1 MDVTRRK
8 RDNDDLRKIYAWFNR
23 HNTFDSN
30 NSLRSLPSDLTA
42 TENDNINCDDV
53 ESVGE
58 NVHAGLDNVCV
69 ENAKIQRKDQVKTLE
84 YLRPGVKIDSTN
96 VHINPLILFTHLSA
110 ILQRETDS
118 VDNFDYNL
126 TPQPTSLFK
135 EGIMRKPK
143 KAVFR
148 NLLLD
153 KGEPCHDII
162 TSWCVVDD
170 GALLHKVK
178 WPTDSIFWE
187 IVQMYVNYM
196 TIKYGRFENICV
208 VFDGYTNRTY

>member
-118 VDNFDYNL
+118 VDNFD
-126 TPQPTSLFK
+126 
-135 EGIMRKPK
+135 
-143 KAVFR
+143 
-148 NLLLD
+148 
-153 KGEPCHDII
+153 
-162 TSWCVVDD
+162 
-170 GALLHKVK
+170 
-178 WPTDSIFWE
+178 
-187 IVQMYVNYM
+187 
-196 TIKYGRFENICV
+196 
-208 VFDGYTNRTY
+208 